1 MSNLSTIGGAALW
14 VAVVFTMML
23 AALTP
28 VSVATP
34 AGQRASGTAQVET
47 SAPGPA

>member
-14 VAVVFTMML
+14 AAVVSGLML

-28 VSVATP
+28 LCVITPTAVAP
-34 AGQRASGTAQVET
+34 ATHR
-47 SAPGPA
+47 SA

>member
-14 VAVVFTMML
+14 AAVVSALML

-28 VSVATP
+28 VNVTTSTAARP
-34 AGQRASGTAQVET
+34 GIYQRA
-47 SAPGPA
+47 

>member
-14 VAVVFTMML
+14 AAVVSALML

-28 VSVATP
+28 VSVTTP
-34 AGQRASGTAQVET
+34 TAALPRTYQG
-47 SAPGPA
+47 A

>member
-14 VAVVFTMML
+14 TAVVSVLML

-28 VSVATP
+28 VSVINPATALP
-34 AGQRASGTAQVET
+34 RTHQ
-47 SAPGPA
+47 SA

>member
-14 VAVVFTMML
+14 AAVVSTLML

-28 VSVATP
+28 VSVTTP
-34 AGQRASGTAQVET
+34 A
-47 SAPGPA
+47 SAPPSVAQGSSLTTFT